1 MTVRYGTNNGMSA
14 ALPDDLYR
22 ATDAAA
28 AAAAVLLKLGREEGE
43 GVCFKSGWDGIP
55 KFSCFLL
62 SSSSSS
68 FSEFSVSIE
77 FFFFPFLFT
86 SSFFSRDGGLS
97 CFKFESK
104 IERERERERLDYRS
118 LINGREIP

>member
-28 AAAAVLLKLGREEGE
+28 AAAAAVLLKLGREGGE
-43 GVCFKSGWDGIP
+43 GVCCKSGWDGIL

-68 FSEFSVSIE
+68 SSSSFSVSIE
-77 FFFFPFLFT
+77 FFFSP
-86 SSFFSRDGGLS
+86 FFSPLLFFRGTEGCLVLN
-97 CFKFESK
+97 SK
-104 IERERERERLDYRS
+104 AR
-118 LINGREIP
+118 

>member
-1 MTVRYGTNNGMSA
+1 MSA

-28 AAAAVLLKLGREEGE
+28 AAAVLLKLGREGGE
-43 GVCFKSGWDGIP
+43 GVCFKSGWDGIL

-77 FFFFPFLFT
+77 FFFFPLSFHLF
-86 SSFFSRDGGLS
+86 FF
-97 CFKFESK
+97 FA
-104 IERERERERLDYRS
+104 
-118 LINGREIP
+118 GRRVVLF